1 MRRTQTAKTALSS
14 ISRNRLRTA
23 LTMLGLVIGVSSV
36 IVLVGIGDGSN
47 RQVEERMKALGGDM
61 VSAYVFK
68 ESLDYDDI
76 VALRGLPGLGPVAP
90 RRGSAAT

>member
-90 RRGSAAT
+90 

>member
-47 RQVEERMKALGGDM
+47 RQVEERM
-61 VSAYVFK
+61 
-68 ESLDYDDI
+68 
-76 VALRGLPGLGPVAP
+76 
-90 RRGSAAT
+90 